1 VRHTAAL
8 QRGTCVPNLKTSL
21 ALLFLLSSLTF
32 ASNADAQQSESTI
45 IAEPLAEPDLRLTA
59 STGAIY
65 SSGDY
70 GGPENTDI
78 VVVPFS
84 LRLNAGDL
92 RVSAT
97 LPYLRIDSPGNVVGG
112 GDGPPIV
119 IDPNVSSTRT
129 VRDGFGDLSLGAVYT
144 LPSDFFGALSVD
156 LSGRVKLPTSSS
168 KRLLGTG
175 KTDFALAAEFSYP
188 IQTWAP
194 YVRIGYRFFG
204 DLPGVNLKNG
214 ITTSVGTTKQFGRIV
229 AIVSYD
235 YSQATTAAVEDA
247 HELFAALSGP
257 LIKNIN
263 WTGYGVAGLSTGSPN
278 FGLGLLLTVQIF

>member
-1 VRHTAAL
+1 
-8 QRGTCVPNLKTSL
+8 
-21 ALLFLLSSLTF
+21 
-32 ASNADAQQSESTI
+32 
-45 IAEPLAEPDLRLTA
+45 
-59 STGAIY
+59 
-65 SSGDY
+65 
-70 GGPENTDI
+70 
-78 VVVPFS
+78 
-84 LRLNAGDL
+84 
-92 RVSAT
+92 
-97 LPYLRIDSPGNVVGG
+97 
-112 GDGPPIV
+112 
-119 IDPNVSSTRT
+119 
-129 VRDGFGDLSLGAVYT
+129 LSLGAVYT

-156 LSGRVKLPTSSS
+156 VSGRVKLPTSSS

-194 YVRIGYRFFG
+194 YIRIGYRFFG
-204 DLPGVNLKNG
+204 DLPAVNLKNG

-278 FGLGLLLTVQIF
+278 FGLGLLLTVQVF